1 MTAGPRRFGSTWKA
15 MTRMQ
20 TRVWRDWRRRANISV
35 MNSSSDCGCDERQS
49 CISGWTARNRKRRE
63 SKNCWRGRRKEARPA
78 RNPVE
83 KRHNDVLEDVLRRIG
98 EHERFVLTS
107 HARPDGD
114 AVGSAL
120 ACCQILRSMGKHADV
135 VLHDGVPRIYQPL
148 PFADTVVRAERVNG
162 NYEAAIILE
171 CDSIQRTRLQGL
183 ENSFLISIDHH
194 VSGRPFANVNWID
207 PKAAA
212 TAEMVY
218 RLAREAGVKI
228 SPEIATCLYT
238 AVLTDTGSFM
248 FEGTNEHT
256 FELARELVLA
266 GADPAHCA
274 RNIYFGHS
282 TAKMRLLGAALSNL
296 HREGPLAWIS
306 VSQEQ
311 MQRCH
316 AKEEDCEGLVNYA
329 LSMQGVEVALFF
341 RELPDGRFRVSLR
354 SKGKVDVAT
363 VAERFGGGGHQ
374 CASGC
379 ALDGPLSAA
388 TERVLAELRL
398 GSSLQ

>member
-1 MTAGPRRFGSTWKA
+1 MLTEVLKHIE
-15 MTRMQ
+15 Q
-20 TRVWRDWRRRANISV
+20 
-35 MNSSSDCGCDERQS
+35 
-49 CISGWTARNRKRRE
+49 RNYF
-63 SKNCWRGRRKEARPA
+63 
-78 RNPVE
+78 
-83 KRHNDVLEDVLRRIG
+83 L
-98 EHERFVLTS
+98 LTS

-120 ACCQILRSMGKHADV
+120 ACSQILHAMGKEADV
-135 VLHDGVPRIYQPL
+135 VLRDGVPRIYQPL
-148 PFADTVVRAERVNG
+148 PFADRVLSAERVNG
-162 NYEAAIILE
+162 KYEAAIILE
-171 CDSIQRTRLQGL
+171 CDSVQRTRLEGL
-183 ENSFLISIDHH
+183 ENQFLINIDHH

-207 PKAAA
+207 PKAVA

-256 FELARELVLA
+256 FALARELVLA

-274 RNIYFGHS
+274 RSVYFGHS

-296 HREGPLAWIS
+296 HREGPVAWIW
-306 VSQEQ
+306 VTREQ
-311 MQRCH
+311 MELVG

-329 LSMQGVEVALFF
+329 LSIQDVEVAAFL

-354 SKGKVDVAT
+354 SKGQLNVA
-363 VAERFGGGGHQ
+363 AIAKQFGGGGHA

-379 ALDGPLSAA
+379 SVDGPLSVAVA
-388 TERVLAELRL
+388 QIMAQLRTFPYV
-398 GSSLQ
+398 Q